1 MSRYKKAK
9 ILIESYI
16 KNPSLL
22 DEMRENTK
30 QFDKNKNGADEI
42 ADYII
47 KCLFEDE
54 EKQALEN
61 KNYWFWNHGKLWY
74 NYKKIIL
81 IFTNSPPV

>member
-1 MSRYKKAK
+1 
-9 ILIESYI
+9 
-16 KNPSLL
+16 
-22 DEMRENTK
+22 MRENTK

-61 KNYWFWNHGKLWY
+61 KNY
-74 NYKKIIL
+74 
-81 IFTNSPPV
+81 

>member
-61 KNYWFWNHGKLWY
+61 KNY
-74 NYKKIIL
+74 
-81 IFTNSPPV
+81 